1 VGGAYV
7 PAFFAGMYALLRC
20 AHTRKQHVCPAGD
33 TIQRGAYIT
42 TRGVAT
48 YAPPAI
54 YYIHDWA
61 HPIDSLQEQYL
72 LAQSKLPGGVRKVEI
87 QDPEAEWANGNA
99 ALISG

>member
-1 VGGAYV
+1 
-7 PAFFAGMYALLRC
+7 LLQ
-20 AHTRKQHVCPAGD
+20 AKVHT
-33 TIQRGAYIT
+33 
-42 TRGVAT
+42 
-48 YAPPAI
+48 I

-99 ALISG
+99 APIEVPSSNLGAPTILPKD